1 WYVPDTA
8 NEGNNWLGNLKIP
21 VNQITTKPLG
31 GGWYFCEGYYNLV
44 PDESGLFDL
53 WTVAAGFEG
62 SEAFKIQISN

>member
-1 WYVPDTA
+1 
-8 NEGNNWLGNLKIP
+8 KIP

-62 SEAFKIQISN
+62 SEAFKIQISNFYINDSGIAKRFNNSGS